1 MDQSMSQ
8 YISRKS
14 DASSRIPTQSLQ
26 GEIWT
31 TLEVDGLFSVI
42 PNADSNT
49 GALFATYLNIKTPKI
64 GGATELT
71 IKWVRDPK
79 GINDATGYQTFSLKK
94 GGTTYVKDLW
104 MFQSKRGQPVALMLK
119 ANGKATVTTREIKL
133 SIS

>member
-1 MDQSMSQ
+1 MSQ

-14 DASSRIPTQSLQ
+14 DSSSRIPTQSLQ

-64 GGATELT
+64 GGASELT

-104 MFQSKRGQPVALMLK
+104 MFQSKKGQPVALMLK
-119 ANGKATVTTREIKL
+119 ANGKATLTTREIKL
-133 SIS
+133 AIS

>member
-1 MDQSMSQ
+1 MSQ

-42 PNADSNT
+42 PNANSST

-64 GGATELT
+64 GGASELT

-104 MFQSKRGQPVALMLK
+104 MFQSKKGQPVALMLK

-133 SIS
+133 AIS

>member
-14 DASSRIPTQSLQ
+14 DSSSRIPTQSLQ
-26 GEIWT
+26 GEVWT

-64 GGATELT
+64 GGASELT

-79 GINDATGYQTFSLKK
+79 GINDATGYQTFSLNK
-94 GGTTYVKDLW
+94 GGTTFIKDLW
-104 MFQSKRGQPVALMLK
+104 MFQSKKGQPVALQLK
-119 ANGKATVTTREIKL
+119 ANGKATITTREIKL
-133 SIS
+133 AIS

>member
-1 MDQSMSQ
+1 MSQ

-64 GGATELT
+64 GGASELT

-104 MFQSKRGQPVALMLK
+104 MFQSKKGQPVALMLK
-119 ANGKATVTTREIKL
+119 ANGKATITTREIKL
-133 SIS
+133 AIS

>member
-1 MDQSMSQ
+1 MSQ

-42 PNADSNT
+42 PNADSST

-64 GGATELT
+64 GGASELT

-94 GGTTYVKDLW
+94 GGTTFIKDLW
-104 MFQSKRGQPVALMLK
+104 MFQSKKGQPVALQLK
-119 ANGKATVTTREIKL
+119 ANGKATITTREIKL
-133 SIS
+133 AIA

>member
-14 DASSRIPTQSLQ
+14 DSSSRIPTQSLQ

-42 PNADSNT
+42 PNADSST

-64 GGATELT
+64 GGASELT

-94 GGTTYVKDLW
+94 GGTTFIKDLW
-104 MFQSKRGQPVALMLK
+104 MFQSKKGQPVALQLK
-119 ANGKATVTTREIKL
+119 ANGKATITTREIKL
-133 SIS
+133 AIS

>member
-1 MDQSMSQ
+1 MSQ

-64 GGATELT
+64 GGASELT
-71 IKWVRDPK
+71 IKWIRDPK

-104 MFQSKRGQPVALMLK
+104 MFQSKKGQPVALMLK

-133 SIS
+133 AIS

>member
-1 MDQSMSQ
+1 MSQ

-42 PNADSNT
+42 PNADSSN

-64 GGATELT
+64 GGASELT

-94 GGTTYVKDLW
+94 GGTTFIKDLW
-104 MFQSKRGQPVALMLK
+104 MFQSKKGQPVALQLK
-119 ANGKATVTTREIKL
+119 ANGKATITTREIKL
-133 SIS
+133 AIS

>member
-14 DASSRIPTQSLQ
+14 DASSRIPTQTLKPN
-26 GEIWT
+26 EYN

-42 PNADSNT
+42 PNADTST

-79 GINDATGYQTFSLKK
+79 GINDATGYQTFSLTK
-94 GGTTYVKDLW
+94 GGTTFVKDVWL
-104 MFQSKRGQPVALMLK
+104 FQAKKGQPVALQLK
-119 ANGKATVTTREIKL
+119 ANGKATITTREIKL
-133 SIS
+133 AIS

>member
-26 GEIWT
+26 GEIWI

-64 GGATELT
+64 GGASELT

-104 MFQSKRGQPVALMLK
+104 MFQSKKGQPVALMLK

-133 SIS
+133 AIS

>member
-1 MDQSMSQ
+1 MSQ

-14 DASSRIPTQSLQ
+14 DASSRIPAQSLQ

-42 PNADSNT
+42 PNADSST

-64 GGATELT
+64 GGASELT

-94 GGTTYVKDLW
+94 GGTTYVKDVWL
-104 MFQSKRGQPVALMLK
+104 FQSKKGQPVALQMK

-133 SIS
+133 AIS

>member
-1 MDQSMSQ
+1 MSQ

-64 GGATELT
+64 GGASELT

-133 SIS
+133 AIS

>member
-1 MDQSMSQ
+1 MNQ

-42 PNADSNT
+42 ANADSST

-64 GGATELT
+64 GGASELT

-104 MFQSKRGQPVALMLK
+104 MFQSKKGQPVALMLK

-133 SIS
+133 AIS

>member
-1 MDQSMSQ
+1 MSQ

-42 PNADSNT
+42 PNANSNT

-64 GGATELT
+64 GGASELT

-104 MFQSKRGQPVALMLK
+104 MFQSKKGQPVALMLK

-133 SIS
+133 AIS